1 MLIHTQSSHNGNCL
15 LLTYCG
21 SPSWGRG
28 HEARMRRKYWTGATS
43 GAVSL
48 LVPVVHDADRYGCCE
63 FRLRGCED

>member
-1 MLIHTQSSHNGNCL
+1 
-15 LLTYCG
+15 
-21 SPSWGRG
+21 
-28 HEARMRRKYWTGATS
+28 MRRKYWTGATS